1 MTTTL
6 PVARQ
11 AKQVPD
17 NFKKAVGVV
26 QVAMGSLGFLH
37 RKVYNVLLA
46 NAQEGLK
53 EGDTTFTLPVSVI
66 AELAGFN
73 SNDRQMLYEHGRDM
87 VKTLVEFVDFDGAQ
101 KKGRRKKNSRGAT
114 TLLASFREFENG
126 TVTYSYSPDMVR
138 LLQEPEQFVWIA
150 LSTQRKFSSK
160 YELNLYENC
169 LRYVDV
175 GSTGFKDVERW
186 RKLLGAT
193 DATYDE
199 FKHLNSLV
207 LKPTIKGVN
216 EKSGIL
222 LEPEFERE
230 KRKVARIKFS
240 IRENEQLS
248 LLDYASHRE
257 IRATQA
263 FMDATEM
270 GLLDVQAIHWIEARG
285 AEYVAEAVEYVKKQG
300 KKAKKPSSYLLNA
313 LNQGYGEKTPAERE
327 KAVKAVEIQTKR
339 QKAESEKERVSE
351 AAKNIEIQY
360 HDAVNAEGRRLLSER
375 MLEEQTAFLGSMPQ
389 RSNML
394 ALDGYRQ
401 RWKSLEGDILQLVPA
416 NRVDGFIL
424 SEIGR
429 LAFAKWGDAGAWSFE
444 AFCSD
449 QGVDTAVL
457 SFLKQNGKF
466 K

>member
-1 MTTTL
+1 MTTKL
-6 PVARQ
+6 PHARQ
-11 AKQVPD
+11 SQQVPD

-37 RKVYNVLLA
+37 RKIYNVLLA

-53 EGDTTFTLPVSVI
+53 DGETVFTLPVSVI

-101 KKGRRKKNSRGAT
+101 KKGRRKQNSRGAT

-126 TVTYSYSPDMVR
+126 MVTYSYSPDMVR

-230 KRKVARIKFS
+230 KRKVARIKFT

-248 LLDYASHRE
+248 LLDYASHKE

-263 FMDATEM
+263 FADATKM

-285 AEYVAEAVEYVKKQG
+285 AQYVAEAVEYVKKQG

-313 LNQGYGEKTPAERE
+313 LNQGYGEKSPAERE
-327 KAVKAVEIQTKR
+327 KAVKAVEMKSKR
-339 QKAESEKERVSE
+339 EKAEAEKERVSTAARELE
-351 AAKNIEIQY
+351 ANHYA
-360 HDAVNAEGRRLLSER
+360 AVNSEGLRLLFER
-375 MLEEQTAFLGSMPQ
+375 PQAEQNAFLQGLTQ
-389 RSNML
+389 KSNML
-394 ALDGYRQ
+394 ALNGYKQ
-401 RWKSLEGDILQLVPA
+401 RWKALEGDISLLVSSD
-416 NRVDGFIL
+416 RIDGFIL

-429 LAFAKWGDAGAWSFE
+429 FAFAEWGDAGAWSFE
-444 AFCSD
+444 TFCSD
-449 QGVDTAVL
+449 QGIDDAL
-457 SFLKQNGKF
+457 RSFLKQNSKI
-466 K
+466 